1 MTNFAS
7 WTSSQC
13 GLHSP
18 PLAALL
24 CPGGF
29 FFFFRLKALAA
40 FYRYLL
46 SVLCWSTQSGSWEAV
61 IMQAQAWSGH
71 RWSKLHSLVDWK
83 SFQSCSPQKC
93 RLDWQLLKCLPM
105 LKIEALLFLFSQL
118 REFWIPRKATK
129 LLIYYKVW
137 FFLSSNINSI
147 LYPHDF
153 SSFSS
158 KPCCCLLFLFS
169 SSGLVGLLFCNSR
182 LMGCHSKKYDILNAL
197 AHSFIY
203 LVFTI

>member
-1 MTNFAS
+1 MLF
-7 WTSSQC
+7 
-13 GLHSP
+13 L
-18 PLAALL
+18 
-24 CPGGF
+24 
-29 FFFFRLKALAA
+29 RLKALAA

-46 SVLCWSTQSGSWEAV
+46 SVLCWSTQSGSWDAV
-61 IMQAQAWSGH
+61 IMQVQAWSGH

-83 SFQSCSPQKC
+83 SFQSCFPQKC
-93 RLDWQLLKCLPM
+93 RLDWQFLKCLPM

-158 KPCCCLLFLFS
+158 KPLLLSFISFLLEWVGWFALLQFKVDGMSLKKIWYPQRISSFFYLFS
-169 SSGLVGLLFCNSR
+169 
-182 LMGCHSKKYDILNAL
+182 
-197 AHSFIY
+197 IY
-203 LVFTI
+203 YLDVPVLD